1 MRSLPLNPTTRYRS
15 ADGTERVLFTLA
27 DGKSVESVF
36 LPEAPRDTICISSQ
50 VGCAVDCQFC
60 LTAKMGLERN
70 LSAQE
75 IAAQAAFFVRE
86 KDIDVK
92 TRPVNVVLMGQGE
105 PLLNLD
111 AVLEAH
117 RIMTDQRGLS
127 LAPRRISLSTSGIL
141 PKMIELGQRAQR
153 PRLAVSLNASTQEQ
167 RERIMPITRKYR
179 LDDLIRVCREFPV
192 KRSERILFEYVLLD
206 GVNDSLDD
214 AHRVVELL
222 KGIPAVVNLLPWN
235 AAPGLDFA
243 KPPPARVRAFHE
255 IVTKAMPC
263 YERKT
268 RGEDISAACGQLK
281 LVSLAPQH
289 QGGTPPAHS
298 PQSIPAP

>member
-1 MRSLPLNPTTRYRS
+1 MTLRPAARYCS
-15 ADGTERVLFTLA
+15 ADGTERILFTLA

-36 LPEAPRDTICISSQ
+36 LPEAARDTICISSQ

-70 LSAQE
+70 LSAEE
-75 IAAQAAFFVRE
+75 IADQAAYFVVE
-86 KDIDVK
+86 KNIDVK

-111 AVLEAH
+111 SVLAAH
-117 RIMTDQRGLS
+117 RILTNQRGLS

-141 PKMIELGQRAQR
+141 PKMIELGQHSQR

-179 LDDLIRVCREFPV
+179 LDDLIRVCREFPL

-206 GVNDSLDD
+206 GVNDSPED
-214 AHRVVELL
+214 AHRVVALL
-222 KGIPAVVNLLPWN
+222 RGIPSVVNLLPWN
-235 AAPGLDFA
+235 AAPGLPFA
-243 KPPPARVRAFHE
+243 KPPQSRVHAFHE
-255 IVTKAMPC
+255 IVSRAMPC
-263 YERKT
+263 YERKI

-281 LVSLAPQH
+281 LVNLS
-289 QGGTPPAHS
+289 GTPAVHWLQSS
-298 PQSIPAP
+298 PELFP

>member
-1 MRSLPLNPTTRYRS
+1 LLQSPLTPSTRYRS
-15 ADGTERVLFTLA
+15 SDGTERVLFTLA

-36 LPEAPRDTICISSQ
+36 LPEKARDTICISSQ

-70 LSAQE
+70 LTAQE
-75 IAAQAAFFVRE
+75 IAGQVAFFVHE
-86 KDIDVK
+86 KNIDVK

-105 PLLNLD
+105 PLLNLE

-117 RIMTDQRGLS
+117 KIMTNQRGLS

-141 PKMIELGQRAQR
+141 PKMIELGRHSQR
-153 PRLAVSLNASTQEQ
+153 PRLAVSLNASHQEQ
-167 RERIMPITRKYR
+167 RERVMPITRKYR
-179 LDDLIRVCREFPV
+179 LEELIRVCREFPV
-192 KRSERILFEYVLLD
+192 KRAERILFEYVLLD
-206 GVNDSLDD
+206 GINDSEAD

-243 KPPPARVRAFHE
+243 KPPPARVHAFHE
-255 IVTKAMPC
+255 IVARAMPC

-281 LVSLAPQH
+281 LVSLSGMLPSH
-289 QGGTPPAHS
+289 L
-298 PQSIPAP
+298 PQSSPAPLP